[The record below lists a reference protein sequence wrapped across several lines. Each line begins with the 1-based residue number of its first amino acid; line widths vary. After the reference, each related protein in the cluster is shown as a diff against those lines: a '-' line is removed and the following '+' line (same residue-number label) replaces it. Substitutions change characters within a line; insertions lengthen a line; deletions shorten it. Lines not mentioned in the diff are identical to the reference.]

1 MVCSTDSPSPGR
13 KLSEVCARRPWVVQ
27 SPGTSSRPRWCDSK
41 ECRAVHLAPR
51 AAGRMARLTS
61 DRLQELP
68 GEGGGDGKV
77 DIRPPAGAAGGMAR
91 LTLDPLQELPGDGKV
106 DVRAPAGAA
115 GRMARL
121 TSDRLRELPGEW
133 QG

>member
-1 MVCSTDSPSPGR
+1 
-13 KLSEVCARRPWVVQ
+13 
-27 SPGTSSRPRWCDSK
+27 
-41 ECRAVHLAPR
+41 
-51 AAGRMARLTS
+51 MARLTS

-68 GEGGGDGKV
+68 GNGKV
-77 DIRPPAGAAGGMAR
+77 DIRP
-91 LTLDPLQELPGDGKV
+91 
-106 DVRAPAGAA
+106 PAGAA